1 MKKIRILLVDDHRLV
16 RAGIRALLE
25 QIPDVHVVAEAGNGR
40 QALNLIK
47 THAPDILLIDI
58 AMPELNGLDAT
69 ERALTRHPGIKVII
83 LSMHANEEYVLQA
96 LRVGASG
103 YLLKDSATRELE
115 LAIHSVFRGDSFLS
129 SSVSRHIINHY
140 LDRTMG
146 HPGPWNQLTSRQ
158 REILQMIAEG
168 KTTKEI
174 AFFLNISSKTVESHR
189 KQLMDRL
196 DIHDVPGLVRY
207 AMQRGIIQSY

>member
-25 QIPDVHVVAEAGNGR
+25 QMSDVSVVAEASNGR
-40 QALNLIK
+40 EALELLQ
-47 THAPDILLIDI
+47 THGPDILLIDI

-69 ERALTRHPGIKVII
+69 ERAIAKHPGIKVII
-83 LSMHANEEYVLQA
+83 LSMHSNEEYVLQA

-103 YLLKDSATRELE
+103 YLLKDSATGELE
-115 LAIHSVFRGDSFLS
+115 LAIKAVSRGESFLS
-129 SSVSRHIINHY
+129 SNVSKHIINHY
-140 LDRTMG
+140 LDRTKG

-174 AFFLNISSKTVESHR
+174 AFFLNISAKTVESHR
-189 KQLMDRL
+189 AQVMERL

-207 AMQRGIIQSY
+207 ALQKGIIQPN